1 MLSGNVFFVLLSV
14 EAYSGTKQAD
24 VNKYCVLILN
34 FGSAL

>member
-1 MLSGNVFFVLLSV
+1 MLSEKVFFVLLSA

-34 FGSAL
+34 FESAL